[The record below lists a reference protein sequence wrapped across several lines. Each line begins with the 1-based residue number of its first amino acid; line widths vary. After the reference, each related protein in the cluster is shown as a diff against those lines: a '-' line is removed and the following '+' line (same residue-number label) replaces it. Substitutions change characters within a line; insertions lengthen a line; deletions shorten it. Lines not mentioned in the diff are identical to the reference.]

1 MCAREDGIRRSK
13 DLRAEIGKFPN
24 PTNERKQ
31 MSITTL
37 KKRIALVAVSALT
50 AGVLSVA
57 SAPVANAAGIAVGD
71 FDFTAAA
78 TQPGVCSV
86 TNSDTAG
93 STVATITTGNLITIE
108 DDSNIDSGIYISVTG
123 NATIA
128 SASSGFESVTLTSA
142 TDSAT
147 TSANTVTFRAG
158 AVGTAKISIA
168 ASSSAAAVDTLLLT
182 IVAACA
188 GDAFSVGNS
197 YFTATTEAEA
207 NDAEGSGWTQTAVD
221 SSGSTRIA
229 NGAYGYAKIRLNDA
243 YNANLS
249 TSGALVATTGASCAV
264 GLVAASG
271 TLAPGKSNT
280 AVLAS
285 AGADDVVIVGQATEN
300 APGACTV
307 NLTFNGASVGT
318 KTFTIQ
324 GAPAT
329 ITVSDVTI
337 GALSGNG
344 HYRVTVADASGNL
357 LPGKVISAS
366 STNATNV
373 AAIASG
379 IITAVQASSG
389 ASTSS
394 TSGATY
400 GKTTEVT
407 GAAAITNTDANL
419 TKFTCSSSKSGVT
432 SVTVRTPVDSVN
444 SAYVTS
450 APFTVACG
458 GTLNT
463 WAISMDKASYQPGE
477 IATLTLS
484 GKDSLGNAVAT
495 FTALSGVVY
504 SFGGLT
510 AINAPTTG
518 DYFTSGAG
526 IKTYQFSVGVSEGS
540 FVGTLTTTGATDTA
554 AKTVQYKVANSTAAV
569 SNADVLKSI
578 VALIASI
585 NKQIQALQKLILKR

>member
-1 MCAREDGIRRSK
+1 VCAREDGIRGSK

-24 PTNERKQ
+24 STNERKK
-31 MSITTL
+31 MSIKTL
-37 KKRIALVAVSALT
+37 RKRIAVVAVSALT
-50 AGVLSVA
+50 AGVFSVT
-57 SAPVANAAGIAVGD
+57 SAPVANAVAVAVGD
-71 FDFTAAA
+71 FNYTAAA

-93 STVATITTGNLITIE
+93 STVATITTGQTITIE
-108 DDSNIDSGIYISVTG
+108 DDSDITGGVYISVTG

-128 SASSGFESVTLTSA
+128 SASSGFESITLTSA

-147 TSANTVTFRAG
+147 TSSNTVTFRAG
-158 AVGTAKISIA
+158 AVGTAKIFIA

-188 GDAFSVGNS
+188 GDALSVGNS

-221 SSGSTRIA
+221 SSGSTRVA
-229 NGAYGYAKIRLNDA
+229 NGSYGYIKIRLNDG
-243 YNANLS
+243 YNADLA
-249 TSGALVATTGASCAV
+249 TAGALVATTGASCVV
-264 GLVAASG
+264 GVVAASG
-271 TLAPGKSNT
+271 TLAPGKTNT

-285 AGADDVVIVGQATEN
+285 TGADDVVIVGQATAD

-307 NLTFNGASVGT
+307 SLTFNGTSVGT
-318 KTFTIQ
+318 KTLTIQ

-329 ITVSDVTI
+329 VTVSDVTI
-337 GALSGNG
+337 GALGGNG

-357 LPGKVISAS
+357 LPSKVITAS

-373 AAIASG
+373 AAIATG
-379 IITAVQASSG
+379 IITAVQATTGATTSAASG
-389 ASTSS
+389 A
-394 TSGATY
+394 GY

-407 GAAAITNTDANL
+407 GANAITNTDSSL

-444 SAYVTS
+444 SAYITS

-510 AINAPTTG
+510 AITAPTTG

-540 FVGTLTTTGATDTA
+540 FVGSFTTTGATDTA
-554 AKTVQYKVANSTAAV
+554 AKTVQYKVASSTATV

>member
-1 MCAREDGIRRSK
+1 
-13 DLRAEIGKFPN
+13 
-24 PTNERKQ
+24 

-57 SAPVANAAGIAVGD
+57 SAPVANAATIAVGD
-71 FDFTAAA
+71 FDFTLAA

-93 STVATITTGNLITIE
+93 STKATVVTGNLITIE
-108 DDSNIDSGIYISVTG
+108 DDSNIDGGVYISVTG

-128 SASSGFESVTLTSA
+128 SASSGFETVTLTSA

-147 TSANTVTFRAG
+147 TSSNTVTFRAG

-168 ASSSAAAVDTLLLT
+168 ASSSTAAVDTLLLT
-182 IVAACA
+182 IVAVCA
-188 GDAFSVGNS
+188 GDALSVGNS

-207 NDAEGSGWTQTAVD
+207 NDGEGSGWTQTAVD
-221 SSGSTRIA
+221 SSGATRVA
-229 NGAYGYAKIRLNDA
+229 NGLYGYAKIRLNDA
-243 YNANLS
+243 YNADL
-249 TSGALVATTGASCAV
+249 TTAGALVATTGASCVV
-264 GLVAASG
+264 GIVVHDG
-271 TLAPGKSNT
+271 TLAPGKTNT

-307 NLTFNGASVGT
+307 SLTFNGVSVGT

-324 GAPAT
+324 GAPASV
-329 ITVSDVTI
+329 TVSDVTV
-337 GALSGNG
+337 GALTGNG
-344 HYRVTVADASGNL
+344 HYRVTVADSAGNL

-366 STNATNV
+366 ATNATNV

-379 IITAVQASSG
+379 IITNVQASSG
-389 ASTSS
+389 ASTSA
-394 TSGATY
+394 TSGAGY

-407 GAAAITNTDANL
+407 GSNAITNTDSNL
-419 TKFTCSSSKSGVT
+419 TKFTCSSSKSGIT
-432 SVTVRTPVDSVN
+432 SVTVQTPVDAVN
-444 SAYVTS
+444 SAYITS

-510 AINAPTTG
+510 AITAPTTG

-540 FVGTLTTTGATDTA
+540 FVGSFTTTGATDTA
-554 AKTVQYKVANSTAAV
+554 AKTVQYKVASSTATV

>member
-93 STVATITTGNLITIE
+93 STAATITTGNLITIE

-249 TSGALVATTGASCAV
+249 TSGALVATTGASCV
-264 GLVAASG
+264 IGVVAASG
-271 TLAPGKSNT
+271 TLAPGKTNT

-518 DYFTSGAG
+518 DYFTSGPG
-526 IKTYQFSVGVSEGS
+526 TKTYQFSVGVSEGS

-554 AKTVQYKVANSTAAV
+554 AKTVQYKVANSTATV